1 MGHGHRELDWRALAP
16 RAVVPLYMKR
26 ILVLEDESSIREFV
40 VINLKRAGYSVL
52 EASDGEEALHIF
64 SQNPDID
71 IAILDVMLE
80 GSRLDGIEVCQRMRA
95 ENPSVGIIMLTA
107 KTQEL
112 DKLSGFMSGAD
123 DYVTKPFSPSELMAR
138 VDALYRKI
146 SLMRN
151 YDRDKVIESGPFK
164 LSGASRT
171 VFKNNEELDLTHV
184 EFQMLQLFIENPGTA
199 FSREDILNRVW
210 GADYEG
216 ELKTVDVNI
225 RRLRVKVED
234 DPSDPRYIRTVWGF
248 GYKWGLEHG

>member
-1 MGHGHRELDWRALAP
+1 
-16 RAVVPLYMKR
+16 MKR
-26 ILVLEDESSIREFV
+26 ILVLEDESSIREFI
-40 VINLKRAGYSVL
+40 VINLKRAGYFVF
-52 EASDGEEALHIF
+52 EAANSTQALRLF
-64 SQNPDID
+64 SQNPGID
-71 IAILDVMLE
+71 IGILDVMLANSE
-80 GSRLDGIEVCQRMRA
+80 EDGMEVCRHMRK

-151 YDRDKVIESGPFK
+151 YERDKILESGPFR
-164 LSGASRT
+164 LSDSSRT
-171 VFKNNEELDLTHV
+171 AFKNEKQMELTHV
-184 EFQMLQLFIENPGTA
+184 EFELLRLFLQNPGVA

-210 GADYEG
+210 GGDYEG

-225 RRLRVKVED
+225 RRLRIKVED
-234 DPSDPRYIRTVWGF
+234 DPSDPRFIRTVWGF
-248 GYKWGLEHG
+248 GYKWGLQND